1 MAFSPLSDW
10 LEDQVSAL
18 WDAGVCNKAKKPK
31 KKKNH
36 KSAGSAFCNEADELF
51 SEISRNKLIS
61 PRGGS

>member
-31 KKKNH
+31 KIVH
-36 KSAGSAFCNEADELF
+36 KSTGSAFCNEADDMESFQVFMELWPF
-51 SEISRNKLIS
+51 S
-61 PRGGS
+61 G